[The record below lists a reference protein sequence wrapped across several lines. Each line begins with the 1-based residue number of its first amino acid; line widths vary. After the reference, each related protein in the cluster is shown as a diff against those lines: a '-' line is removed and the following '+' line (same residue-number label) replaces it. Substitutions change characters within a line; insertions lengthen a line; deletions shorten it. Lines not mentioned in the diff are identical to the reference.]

1 MNNYIKIIKEIVYSF
16 FSIIFMFFLNSLNKE
31 LIDNGLDLRTY
42 DLLIYKNFLP
52 VKYFIFTLILIIL
65 GVIFILYNINYIK
78 NYELELDEIL
88 YLVVG
93 CIIDVIII
101 LILIHLI
108 NHPIFKAISI
118 AVSTFLAIGYGFLES

>member
-101 LILIHLI
+101 LILIHLT
-108 NHPIFKAISI
+108 NHPIFKEIFI

>member
-31 LIDNGLDLRTY
+31 LIDKGLDLRTY

-101 LILIHLI
+101 LILIHLT
-108 NHPIFKAISI
+108 NHPIFKEIFI

>member
-31 LIDNGLDLRTY
+31 LIDKGLDLRTY

-101 LILIHLI
+101 LILIHLT
-108 NHPIFKAISI
+108 NHPIFKEISI

>member
-78 NYELELDEIL
+78 NYELELNEIL

-101 LILIHLI
+101 LILIHLT
-108 NHPIFKAISI
+108 NHPIFKEIFI

>member
-31 LIDNGLDLRTY
+31 LIDKSLDLRTY

-65 GVIFILYNINYIK
+65 GVIFILYNINYI
-78 NYELELDEIL
+78 
-88 YLVVG
+88 
-93 CIIDVIII
+93 
-101 LILIHLI
+101 
-108 NHPIFKAISI
+108 
-118 AVSTFLAIGYGFLES
+118 

>member
-31 LIDNGLDLRTY
+31 LIDKGLDLRTY

-78 NYELELDEIL
+78 NYEL
-88 YLVVG
+88 
-93 CIIDVIII
+93 
-101 LILIHLI
+101 
-108 NHPIFKAISI
+108 
-118 AVSTFLAIGYGFLES
+118 

>member
-31 LIDNGLDLRTY
+31 LIDKGLDLRTY

>member
-1 MNNYIKIIKEIVYSF
+1 
-16 FSIIFMFFLNSLNKE
+16 MFFLNSLNKE

-101 LILIHLI
+101 LILIHLT
-108 NHPIFKAISI
+108 NHPIFKEISI

>member
-101 LILIHLI
+101 LILIHLT
-108 NHPIFKAISI
+108 NHPIFKEISI

>member
-1 MNNYIKIIKEIVYSF
+1 MNNYIKIIKEIIYSF

-42 DLLIYKNFLP
+42 DLLIYKNFWP

-101 LILIHLI
+101 LILIHLT
-108 NHPIFKAISI
+108 NHPIFKEISI